1 MSDFSRR
8 EALRLAGLGA
18 TAALAGC
25 TSSLGLGPG
34 GGGGSGD
41 CTTEAG
47 AWRTTELTDV
57 LTGETFTIDSFE
69 KPVLVETFAVWC
81 SNCKRQQDELIEF
94 HDQVGDDVVSVALNT
109 DPNED
114 AAAVRQHAREHG
126 YDWRYAVSPTDVT
139 SSIVDQFGA
148 SMTNP
153 PQVPMLLRCADGCT
167 RRLQDGH
174 KSTSF
179 LREQVDGC

>member
-8 EALRLAGLGA
+8 DALRLAGLGA
-18 TAALAGC
+18 TASLAGC
-25 TSSLGLGPG
+25 TSSLGLGG
-34 GGGGSGD
+34 GGD
-41 CTTEAG
+41 CTTEDG
-47 AWRTTELTDV
+47 AWRSTELTDV
-57 LTGETFTIDSFE
+57 LTDETFTIDAFE

-81 SNCKRQQDELIEF
+81 SNCKRQQDELIAF
-94 HDQVGDDVVSVALNT
+94 HEAVGDDVVSVALDT

-114 AAAVRQHAREHG
+114 AEAVRRHAREHG
-126 YDWRYAVSPTDVT
+126 YDWRYAVSPSDVT
-139 SSIVDQFGA
+139 DSLVSQFGV

-167 RRLQDGH
+167 RRLKDGH
-174 KSTSF
+174 KSASF

>member
-8 EALRLAGLGA
+8 DALRLAGLGA
-18 TAALAGC
+18 TASLAGC
-25 TSSLGLGPG
+25 TSSLGLG
-34 GGGGSGD
+34 GGGSGD
-41 CTTEAG
+41 CTTEDG

-57 LTGETFTIDSFE
+57 LTGETFSIDSFE

-81 SNCKRQQDELIEF
+81 SNCKRQQDELVEF
-94 HDQVGDDVVSVALNT
+94 HEAVGDDVVSIALNT

-114 AAAVRQHAREHG
+114 AERVRQHAESNG
-126 YDWRYAVSPTDVT
+126 YDWRYAVSPGDVT
-139 SSIVDQFGA
+139 NSLVDQFGA
-148 SMTNP
+148 SMTTP

-167 RRLQDGH
+167 RRLKDGY
-174 KSTSF
+174 KPTSF

>member
-1 MSDFSRR
+1 MSEFSRR
-8 EALRLAGLGA
+8 DALRLAGLGA

-25 TSSLGLGPG
+25 TSSLGLG
-34 GGGGSGD
+34 GGGSDD
-41 CTTEAG
+41 CTTEDG

-94 HDQVGDDVVSVALNT
+94 HEAVGDDVVSVALDT
-109 DPNED
+109 DPGED
-114 AAAVRQHAREHG
+114 AEQVRRHAESNG
-126 YDWRYAVSPTDVT
+126 YHWRYAVSPGQVTD
-139 SSIVDQFGA
+139 SLASQFGT
-148 SMTNP
+148 SMLNP

-167 RRLQDGH
+167 RRLKDGH

>member
-8 EALRLAGLGA
+8 DALRVVGLGA
-18 TAALAGC
+18 TASLAGC
-25 TSSLGLGPG
+25 ASSLGF
-34 GGGGSGD
+34 GGGGSGE
-41 CTTEAG
+41 CTTEDG
-47 AWRTTELTDV
+47 AWRSTELTDV
-57 LTGETFTIDSFE
+57 LTEETFTIASFE

-81 SNCKRQQDELIEF
+81 SNCKRQQDELVQF
-94 HDQVGDDVVSVALNT
+94 HEAVGDDVVSVALNT

-114 AAAVRQHAREHG
+114 TEAVRQHAREHG
-126 YDWRYAVSPTDVT
+126 YDWRYAVSPSGAT
-139 SSIVDQFGA
+139 SSLVDQFGA

-167 RRLQDGH
+167 RRLKDGH

-179 LREQVDGC
+179 LRDQVDGC